1 MPQSANFAHILI
13 SFVAGCAFVFVCNI
27 KNIFYASAGGCL
39 RYTFFPAFLFFRFLC
54 LCMRM
59 RRLSVFLLLLSLRYS
74 CFLHLCEIDRRAK
87 DGGGEVEQ
95 GVALTH
101 TPLPLWHSQVIIM
114 RGMHIIII
122 SIFMIIPVICH
133 SCCLHL
139 RFPGLGLPL
148 CPSPL
153 FLPPCFAC
161 QLGKLC
167 AIFNF

>member
-13 SFVAGCAFVFVCNI
+13 SFVAGFAFVFVCNI

-39 RYTFFPAFLFFRFLC
+39 RHTFFPSFLFFVLMPLYAHATPVC
-54 LCMRM
+54 L
-59 RRLSVFLLLLSLRYS
+59 LLLLSLRYS

-87 DGGGEVEQ
+87 EWRERAGRRIN
-95 GVALTH
+95 THSPPSH
-101 TPLPLWHSQVIIM
+101 TPWHSQVIIM

-139 RFPGLGLPL
+139 RFPGLGLLLSPA
-148 CPSPL
+148 PL
-153 FLPPCFAC
+153 FRLPALPA
-161 QLGKLC
+161 
-167 AIFNF
+167 N